1 MDYLE
6 VLTAVATVLVPTVG
20 LQTFWVVRALNRI
33 DRRIDRVDDRLD
45 HIDQTI
51 LRDHG
56 ERISR
61 LEASRP

>member
-6 VLTAVATVLVPTVG
+6 ILTAVATVLVPMVG
-20 LQTFWVVRALNRI
+20 TQTFWIVRALNRI
-33 DRRIDRVDDRLD
+33 ERRIDGVYDRLD

-61 LEASRP
+61 LEAGRP

>member
-6 VLTAVATVLVPTVG
+6 ILTAVATVLVPTVG
-20 LQTFWVVRALNRI
+20 TQTFWIVRALNGI
-33 DRRIDRVDDRLD
+33 ERRIDGVDDRLD

-61 LEASRP
+61 LEAGRP